1 MREQH
6 IFISKNS
13 KTEAKVL
20 RKGRLANLD
29 DTRRVDEGNE
39 KENNREEEDNN
50 GVFSFLTLFPTVDLI

>member
-20 RKGRLANLD
+20 RKGRLGNLD